1 AVVGDF
7 NLLVNPEGKSN
18 ARINRRMMAR
28 FRAKLNVL
36 ELKEVYLNGRRYTW
50 SNERGQAT
58 LEKIDHVFTTVD

>member
-1 AVVGDF
+1 
-7 NLLVNPEGKSN
+7 
-18 ARINRRMMAR
+18 MMAR

-58 LEKIDHVFTTVD
+58 LEKIDHVFTTVDWEELHPSCFLTALGPAVSDH